1 MWEKVKF
8 DENGKYIL
16 QNYDPTLNIIMEIK
30 DKKIKYDGGKLG
42 LKYNPDSIE
51 LSVLQAVIDAD
62 FLSEDDTKTFKT
74 LKNREK
80 IDRVLFD
87 SLRVNQ
93 NLLKD
98 ENLSTTTA
106 LTLNLEKIAKGLIEQ
121 NISTELPKRLNECT
135 DDECIQDIVKDTKE
149 DVKLTPK
156 EAQELARSKNIADG
170 YIIKLEKPVEAKCKN
185 NKTYSSLLK
194 VKEKGKILFKKF
206 PTDTNCTITVKS
218 GATID
223 SNNNGEVDD
232 SDTILGFD
240 MIGSSR
246 DRYITPLTTLV
257 FKKREKGE
265 NIDKFAQMVQNFDP
279 VTAPNRVVT
288 NTGIEKTKIEKLIL
302 LMEILKTSM
311 KESVDISTLDLSAI
325 TTIKANEKIEDL
337 DIDSLISKFPTGV
350 KESVKERAIVMKK
363 MINMLKTLDPK
374 KVSLNTFFV
383 SVSDGGESIED
394 ALNEA
399 LLVSLPEGMSIFDFV
414 KRVTVI
420 DAKKLLAG
428 KTFYAYYE
436 MDGEKYIS
444 EVKINSEATSWNYK
458 TISGG
463 IDTGIETIIINGTQ
477 LSIKHNDEDELDVYT
492 IIKRDKY
499 IAMVQNGIDELKFF
513 YNKEDAEVAL
523 ASHGGGNAT
532 NTAKTKALLAGK
544 TFYSAYINDNGIAI
558 TEKITFNSDA
568 TSVTWKEIKGGNE
581 SGTDSVTINGS
592 IVTTTDDEGSEEHE
606 IIRVTSKYIETK
618 KNDEIDR
625 LYFTQADAEEELAS
639 QGNEQGVGS
648 DGNFKFTTES
658 LSGKTFIT
666 IEEKNNGKPSGC
678 WTFNQDKSI
687 DVIFKKNGIKKE
699 FHGSNANWHIIETNK
714 LTFITE
720 GSSYQTWEITG
731 KSGDL
736 YIFTNKWYD
745 GNGNLED
752 TDTSRRIKE
761 VDTCP
766 LSELVND

>member
-1 MWEKVKF
+1 MSRLFMIISITLMFIFMGCGKSSHAGKELLEHNLKLVGIPQDIVVNICQDTNDNGTCDEGELQAKVRVNRNDTVAQIWEKVKF

-240 MIGSSR
+240 MIGSSK
-246 DRYITPLTTLV
+246 DRYI
-257 FKKREKGE
+257 
-265 NIDKFAQMVQNFDP
+265 
-279 VTAPNRVVT
+279 
-288 NTGIEKTKIEKLIL
+288 
-302 LMEILKTSM
+302 
-311 KESVDISTLDLSAI
+311 KEPS
-325 TTIKANEKIEDL
+325 
-337 DIDSLISKFPTGV
+337 
-350 KESVKERAIVMKK
+350 
-363 MINMLKTLDPK
+363 
-374 KVSLNTFFV
+374 
-383 SVSDGGESIED
+383 
-394 ALNEA
+394 
-399 LLVSLPEGMSIFDFV
+399 
-414 KRVTVI
+414 
-420 DAKKLLAG
+420 
-428 KTFYAYYE
+428 
-436 MDGEKYIS
+436 
-444 EVKINSEATSWNYK
+444 
-458 TISGG
+458 
-463 IDTGIETIIINGTQ
+463 
-477 LSIKHNDEDELDVYT
+477 
-492 IIKRDKY
+492 
-499 IAMVQNGIDELKFF
+499 
-513 YNKEDAEVAL
+513 
-523 ASHGGGNAT
+523 
-532 NTAKTKALLAGK
+532 
-544 TFYSAYINDNGIAI
+544 
-558 TEKITFNSDA
+558 
-568 TSVTWKEIKGGNE
+568 
-581 SGTDSVTINGS
+581 
-592 IVTTTDDEGSEEHE
+592 
-606 IIRVTSKYIETK
+606 
-618 KNDEIDR
+618 
-625 LYFTQADAEEELAS
+625 
-639 QGNEQGVGS
+639 
-648 DGNFKFTTES
+648 
-658 LSGKTFIT
+658 
-666 IEEKNNGKPSGC
+666 KNN
-678 WTFNQDKSI
+678 
-687 DVIFKKNGIKKE
+687 
-699 FHGSNANWHIIETNK
+699 
-714 LTFITE
+714 
-720 GSSYQTWEITG
+720 
-731 KSGDL
+731 
-736 YIFTNKWYD
+736 FTHLKV
-745 GNGNLED
+745 
-752 TDTSRRIKE
+752 K
-761 VDTCP
+761 
-766 LSELVND
+766 